1 MFHRVPEQKMH
12 LVKWFFVICW
22 VLLIA
27 SLFYDPI
34 SQIATE
40 RDAWWSFLSLDNPR
54 SLYPISE
61 YEAAGP
67 DGCKEIFTVQ
77 GACVDERPYTIGAK
91 IFWGMIIPSAVML
104 LLVLGH
110 ETWRRICPLSF
121 LSQIPRNLGKQRT
134 RKVENP
140 RTGKVR
146 YELVKIDKDSWLGR
160 NHLYF
165 QFIFLCTGLC
175 VRILFINSERVLLG
189 LWFTLTAVA
198 AITVGYLYAGKSWC
212 QYFCPMAPVQA
223 AYNGP
228 RALLGSEAHQGSQQ
242 VTTQSMCRTFD
253 KATGKEKSACVSCQ
267 SPCIDIDQE
276 RRYWEVMDKPGRKLS
291 QYGYV
296 GLVTGFYLYYWFF
309 SGTISYYYSGA
320 WNHEED
326 QLDQLFRAGF
336 YFFDTAIPIPKIIA
350 TPLTIAVFVA
360 GFYFLFSWLEKAYY
374 AFRKRGKNPIS
385 QKQSRHVMFSIATFV
400 VFNIYFMFGGRP
412 VVKLMMSETQ
422 QLFFNGFVMLV
433 STLWLYRTLGRSN
446 EAYSRESLAN
456 SLRRQL
462 SKLPID
468 FSKYLEG
475 RSIETLKP
483 DEVYVLAA
491 VLPEF
496 SKESRSQVYKGL
508 LRDQLEQGNITSA
521 DSLEALKSIRL
532 ELGVKEE
539 EHFAALNELSVET
552 PDLLD
557 PTKQRSREN
566 QLRIAS
572 YQQALELQL
581 LDLLEEGVPLQE
593 ALHRRHQNIE
603 ALEEEYGITSEE
615 KAQLID
621 QMTNDNSVILRKAEV
636 LLGQL
641 KELAVQNQVL
651 SNFVPD
657 PSAPLYQLLRKVAI
671 EQKQRLV
678 TKQLLGILEVLG
690 PDPEALKIANTFGV
704 LADNVLPQMLQ
715 DNDGTKSWPQ
725 RLNPKVLALLP
736 TESGDLSAPG
746 SEAALEASPGKTA
759 PRPLS
764 AGHQAQLVQVL
775 TQLLQEREPLVQA
788 ASLYGLDKL
797 DAQQGSQYAR
807 QLISTASSEY
817 WLVRETAEDII
828 LGQSARSVVAP
839 TLITEVF
846 RGDGQSE
853 QRTLQQGVVQIG
865 RSRINDI
872 VLDAAPIAQQHAI
885 LYLDDQ
891 GASVIDLG
899 SPGVLHIG
907 DQVVENDRYRL
918 SQGDVIRF
926 SDSEVPSITVYWE
939 MLPVQSE
946 TPTEPIGTLEKLL
959 LIYEINLL
967 RSVKPE
973 ALIELARKA
982 EIRVYSK
989 GATIC
994 KLGDIADELLLL
1006 IEGEV
1011 GITLPQGETEV
1022 EVNTIQSGQTIGEM
1036 GVLSRKPRSANVIAK
1051 SENNRVLVIEA
1062 SDFESV
1068 LRSDSEVSRSLLMV
1082 MIDRLQDLTTK
1093 VKS

>member
-1 MFHRVPEQKMH
+1 
-12 LVKWFFVICW
+12 
-22 VLLIA
+22 
-27 SLFYDPI
+27 
-34 SQIATE
+34 
-40 RDAWWSFLSLDNPR
+40 
-54 SLYPISE
+54 
-61 YEAAGP
+61 
-67 DGCKEIFTVQ
+67 
-77 GACVDERPYTIGAK
+77 
-91 IFWGMIIPSAVML
+91 ML

-134 RKVENP
+134 RKVTNP
-140 RTGKVR
+140 RTGSVR
-146 YELVKIDKDSWLGR
+146 HELFKIDKDSWLGR

-165 QFIFLCTGLC
+165 QFAFLCTGLC

-212 QYFCPMAPVQA
+212 QYFCPMAPVQS

-242 VTTQSMCRTFD
+242 VTTQSMCRTVD
-253 KATGKEKSACVSCQ
+253 KTTGKEKSACVSCQ

-296 GLVTGFYLYYWFF
+296 GLVTGFYLYYWFY
-309 SGTISYYYSGA
+309 SGTINYYYSGA

-336 YFFDTAIPIPKIIA
+336 YFFNTPIPIPKIIA
-350 TPLTIAVFVA
+350 TPLTIVVFVA

-374 AFRKRGKNPIS
+374 AYRKRGDKPVS
-385 QKQSRHVMFSIATFV
+385 QKQARHVMFSIATFV

-412 VVKLMMSETQ
+412 VIKLMMDQTQ

-496 SKESRSQVYKGL
+496 SKESKTQVYKGL
-508 LRDQLEQGNITSA
+508 LRDQIEQGNVTSA

-557 PTKQRSREN
+557 PTKHRSREN

-581 LDLLEEGVPLQE
+581 LDLMEEGVPLQE
-593 ALHRRHQNIE
+593 ALHRRRQNIE
-603 ALEEEYGITSEE
+603 ALEEEYGITAEE
-615 KAQLID
+615 KAQLLA

-641 KELAVQNQVL
+641 RELAVHHQVL
-651 SNFVPD
+651 SHFVPN
-657 PSAPLYQLLRKVAI
+657 PQAPLYQLLRKVAI
-671 EQKQRLV
+671 EQKQRVV
-678 TKQLLGILEVLG
+678 TRQLLGILEVLG
-690 PDPEALKIANTFGV
+690 DDPEAIKIAQAFGL
-704 LADNVLPQMLQ
+704 LADEVLPGMLLET
-715 DNDGTKSWPQ
+715 DGTAWPQ
-725 RLNPKVLALLP
+725 RLGPNVLALLP
-736 TESGDLSAPG
+736 TPEAEPFLSGPPSNGQGAG
-746 SEAALEASPGKTA
+746 NQEATPRTISPGHK
-759 PRPLS
+759 
-764 AGHQAQLVQVL
+764 AQVIQVL
-775 TQLLQEREPLVQA
+775 TQLLQEREPIVQA
-788 ASLYGLDKL
+788 AALFGLEKL
-797 DAQQGSQYAR
+797 DAQQGNKFAR
-807 QLISTASSEY
+807 QMISTVSPEY

-828 LGQSARSVVAP
+828 LGYSAKSVVAP
-839 TLITEVF
+839 TLITQTLKTKS
-846 RGDGQSE
+846 DPSE
-853 QRTLQQGVVQIG
+853 EQTFQKNVVQIG
-865 RSRINDI
+865 RSRVNDI
-872 VLDAAPIAQQHAI
+872 MLFAPPIAQQHAI

-926 SDSEVPSITVYWE
+926 SESDTPAITVRWE
-939 MLPVQSE
+939 MLPVQSD
-946 TPTEPIGTLEKLL
+946 TPTEAIGTFDKLL
-959 LIYEINLL
+959 LIFEIDLL
-967 RSVKPE
+967 QSVKPE

-982 EIRVYSK
+982 EIRVYPQ
-989 GATIC
+989 GAMIC
-994 KLGDIADELLLL
+994 NLGDIADELLLL

-1011 GITLPQGETEV
+1011 SITLPKGETEV

-1036 GVLSRKPRSANVIAK
+1036 GVLSRRPRSANVVAK
-1051 SENNRVLVIEA
+1051 AENNRVLVIEA
-1062 SDFESV
+1062 NDFEAV
-1068 LRSDSEVSRSLLMV
+1068 MRSDSEVSRGLLMT
-1082 MIDRLQDLTTK
+1082 MIDRLQDLTAK